1 MRYWDSSALLPLLV
15 LEPTTPA
22 MQALAIGNGE
32 LLTWWT
38 SRVEAASALARLAR
52 DGGLDAA
59 THQATLARLARLA
72 QGWAEVVPS
81 EAVREQAARLLRLH
95 PLRAADALQ
104 LAAAVVAS
112 EHQPASL
119 PFVTLDQRLAAAAQR
134 EGFSVLP

>member
-15 LEPTTPA
+15 LESTTSA
-22 MQALAIGNGE
+22 MQALAISDRE

-38 SRVEAASALARLAR
+38 TRVEAASALARLAR
-52 DGGLDAA
+52 EGGLDPA
-59 THQATLARLARLA
+59 THQSTLARLARLA

-119 PFVTLDQRLAAAAQR
+119 PFVTLDQQLAAAAQR
-134 EGFSVLP
+134 EGFPVLP